1 MARMPIN
8 EIETTTGT
16 AADLLG
22 QVQKGMGAVPNM
34 AKAMVNSPATLKGYL
49 RLNAA
54 LGGGTLDTV
63 TRERLALTIA
73 QANEC
78 SYCLSVHTAKAPS
91 VGLSEEQV
99 RAARRASA
107 EDPKTDAILKLAAAI
122 VATRGAV
129 TDEQVEAARAAGIT
143 AEEATEI
150 VGNVA
155 LNTLTNFFNKA
166 AQVDIDFPVVDPAD
180 I

>member
-8 EIETTTGT
+8 EIENTTGT

-22 QVQKGMGAVPNM
+22 QVHKGMGAVPNM
-34 AKAMVNSPATLKGYL
+34 AKVMVNSPATLKGYL
-49 RLNAA
+49 RLSAA
-54 LGGGTLDTV
+54 LGGGKLDTV
-63 TRERLALTIA
+63 TREQLALTVA

-78 SYCLSVHTAKAPS
+78 SYCLSVHTANAPS
-91 VGLSEEQV
+91 VGLSPEQV
-99 RAARRASA
+99 LAARRASA
-107 EDPKTDAILKLAAAI
+107 EDPKTDAILKLAAAL

-180 I
+180 L

>member
-1 MARMPIN
+1 MPIN
-8 EIETTTGT
+8 EIENTTGT

-22 QVQKGMGAVPNM
+22 QVQRGMGAVPNM

-49 RLNAA
+49 RLSAA
-54 LGGGTLDTV
+54 LGGGKLDAI
-63 TRERLALTIA
+63 TREKIALTVA

-91 VGLSEEQV
+91 VGISEDEV
-99 RAARRASA
+99 LAARRASSG
-107 EDPKTDAILKLAAAI
+107 DPKTDAILKLAAAI

-129 TDEQVEAARAAGIT
+129 TDEQVQAARAAGIT
-143 AEEATEI
+143 PEEATEV